1 MLIQEVDM
9 KQNRRLA
16 SRLTTYFILTAIVPL
31 VVFGIIFGYNFV
43 QYSQQSIQTRQA
55 NIVAVGRA
63 YIERYFTSLL
73 DDIRLIAGFAN
84 PNNTEWVQSI
94 ETVCKSSSQTYL
106 SLSVVNTDG
115 SEIARLENCKS
126 VATSELQN
134 RSKEEAFFRAKRG
147 ETFIGNVSFNQDNQP
162 ISIISLLSK
171 TKDGNDIIVIGQVNL
186 GNIWQ
191 PLNILDIGDGGY
203 LFVVD
208 HRGNLIGY
216 KDLEIIKQER
226 NLAAMPSVAPVLVG
240 QNGVG
245 ATTYAGLLN
254 EEVVGTSSSISVSNW
269 VLVLEQPTSQVL
281 KTRNTLAISLLAI
294 IIGFAIAATLIAL
307 FITRSIVAPV
317 EKLAT
322 AANSISAGNWDM
334 RVEIESNDEIGVLS
348 TTFNDMAGRLS
359 ETMGML
365 ENRVAE
371 RTKAL
376 ATVAEI
382 STAASTILET
392 SKLLQEV
399 VNLSKERFGFYHAH
413 IYLLNDAGDTLV
425 LASGAGEPGRKMVAE
440 GRSIP
445 LDREQSL
452 VARAA
457 REKKGVIVNDVTEA
471 PDFLPNPLLPE
482 TRSELAVPM
491 MVGEQVIGVFDVQ
504 SDQAGRFTEA
514 DSNVQIA
521 LAAQI
526 ASSVQNAR
534 LYTEAENTRQEVQ
547 SLVDYAAEGIAILD
561 LETELWV
568 EPNESFA
575 KIFGTTRE
583 ELVKLGPKKMSPP
596 TQPDG
601 SDSTEKAVEMITT
614 AMQNGA
620 HSFEWV
626 HTTVQGNTF
635 PCEIRLIRLPGEHP
649 RLRQSLVD
657 ITERKRAEN
666 IIRERARHQE
676 ALNTITQ
683 KIQSTTSVEAALQIA
698 ARELGHAL
706 GKKSTLVALEPST
719 HSTERKSSNKN
730 EELQNS

>member
-1 MLIQEVDM
+1 M

-16 SRLTTYFILTAIVPL
+16 TRLTIYFILTAIVPL
-31 VVFGIIFGYNFV
+31 TVLGIIFGYNFV

-55 NIVAVGRA
+55 NIVAIGRA

-73 DDIRLIAGFAN
+73 DDIRLIAGFAEPSN
-84 PNNTEWVQSI
+84 PKWVQSI

-106 SLSVVNTDG
+106 SLSVVSTDG
-115 SEIARLENCKS
+115 NEIARLENCKS
-126 VATSELQN
+126 VASSELKN
-134 RSKEEAFFRAKRG
+134 RSKEESFFRAKRG
-147 ETFIGNVSFNQDNQP
+147 ETFIGNVSFSQDNQP
-162 ISIISLLSK
+162 ISTISLLSK
-171 TKDGNDIIVIGQVNL
+171 SKDGSDIIVIGQVNL

-226 NLAAMPSVAPVLVG
+226 NLAAMPSVAPILVD
-240 QNGVG
+240 QNGVN
-245 ATTYAGLLN
+245 AATYAGLFN
-254 EEVVGTSSSISVSNW
+254 DQVVGTSSSISVSNW
-269 VLVLEQPTSQVL
+269 GLVLEQPTSQVF
-281 KTRNTLAISLLAI
+281 KTRNTLAISLLVI
-294 IIGFAIAATLIAL
+294 ILGFAIAATLIAL

-317 EKLAT
+317 EKLAK
-322 AANSISAGNWDM
+322 AANAISAGNWDM
-334 RVEIESNDEIGVLS
+334 RVEIHANDEIGVLS
-348 TTFNDMAGRLS
+348 NTFNEMAGRLS
-359 ETMGML
+359 ETMGTL

-392 SKLLQEV
+392 GKLLQDV
-399 VNLSKERFGFYHAH
+399 VDLSKERFGFYHAH
-413 IYLLNDAGDTLV
+413 IYLLDETGEALV

-471 PDFLPNPLLPE
+471 PDFLPNPLLPN

-491 MVGEQVIGVFDVQ
+491 LVGEQVIGVFDVQ
-504 SDQAGRFTEA
+504 SDQVGRFTDA
-514 DSNVQIA
+514 DSNIQIA

-534 LYTEAENTRQEVQ
+534 SYTEIQQNQ
-547 SLVDYAAEGIAILD
+547 SLLSDALNISRLGNWEYDIEKDLFTFNDQFYSVFRTTAEEVGGYKLSSAEYSRRFVHPEDAPLVGAEIQKALESKERNFKAA
-561 LETELWV
+561 V
-568 EPNESFA
+568 EHRV
-575 KIFGTTRE
+575 IF
-583 ELVKLGPKKMSPP
+583 
-596 TQPDG
+596 PDG
-601 SDSTEKAVEMITT
+601 ELGYISVRINLERDENGKVI
-614 AMQNGA
+614 QWNGA
-620 HSFEWV
+620 NQDV
-626 HTTVQGNTF
+626 
-635 PCEIRLIRLPGEHP
+635 
-649 RLRQSLVD
+649 
-657 ITERKRAEN
+657 TERKRAEQ
-666 IIRERARHQE
+666 EATQRAKHQE

-683 KIQSTTSVEAALQIA
+683 KIQSATSVEAALQIA

-706 GKKSTLVALEPST
+706 GKKPTLVSLEPLA
-719 HSTERKSSNKN
+719 HDENK
-730 EELQNS
+730 

>member
-1 MLIQEVDM
+1 M

-73 DDIRLIAGFAN
+73 GDIRLIAGFAE
-84 PNNTEWVQSI
+84 PSNTEWVSSI

-106 SLSVVNTDG
+106 SLAVINTDG
-115 SEIARLENCKS
+115 NEIAHLENCKL
-126 VATSELQN
+126 VATSELKN

-147 ETFIGNVSFNQDNQP
+147 ETFIGNVSFSQDNQP

-171 TKDGNDIIVIGQVNL
+171 SKDGNDVIVIGQVNL

-226 NLAAMPSVAPVLVG
+226 NLAAMPSVAPILVG
-240 QNGVG
+240 QNGVS
-245 ATTYAGLLN
+245 ATTYAGLLS

-269 VLVLEQPTSQVL
+269 GLVLEQPTSQVF
-281 KTRNTLAISLLAI
+281 KTRNALAITLLAI

-322 AANSISAGNWDM
+322 AANALSAGNWDM
-334 RVEIESNDEIGVLS
+334 RVETQSNDEIGVLS
-348 TTFNDMAGRLS
+348 TTFNEMAGRLS
-359 ETMGML
+359 ETMGTL
-365 ENRVAE
+365 EKRVAE

-392 SKLLQEV
+392 GKLLQEV
-399 VNLSKERFGFYHAH
+399 VDLSKERFEFYHTH

-445 LDREQSL
+445 LNREQSL

-457 REKKGVIVNDVTEA
+457 RERKGVTVNDVTVE
-471 PDFLPNPLLPE
+471 PDFLPHPLLPD

-491 MVGEQVIGVFDVQ
+491 LVGENVIGVLDVQ
-504 SDQAGRFTEA
+504 SDVVGRFTDA
-514 DSNVQIA
+514 DIA
-521 LAAQI
+521 IQTTLAAQV
-526 ASSVQNAR
+526 ASAVQNAR
-534 LYTEAENTRQEVQ
+534 SYTEIQHNQALLSEALNISRLANWEYDAEK
-547 SLVDYAAEGIAILD
+547 D
-561 LETELWV
+561 LFTF
-568 EPNESFA
+568 NDQFYS
-575 KIFGTTRE
+575 IF
-583 ELVKLGPKKMSPP
+583 
-596 TQPDG
+596 
-601 SDSTEKAVEMITT
+601 
-614 AMQNGA
+614 
-620 HSFEWV
+620 
-626 HTTVQGNTF
+626 HTTVEKVGGYKISSADYARNFVHPEDGGLVGVEIARALEFKGPHFKAAVEHRVIF
-635 PCEIRLIRLPGEHP
+635 PNGEIGYMSVSINLERDENGKITRWFGAN
-649 RLRQSLVD
+649 QD
-657 ITERKRAEN
+657 ITERKRLEIQNAQ
-666 IIRERARHQE
+666 RAQHQE

-683 KIQSTTSVEAALQIA
+683 KIQSTTSIEAALQIA

-706 GKKSTLVALEPST
+706 GKKSTLVTVDPTALENMP
-719 HSTERKSSNKN
+719 KASSK
-730 EELQNS
+730 